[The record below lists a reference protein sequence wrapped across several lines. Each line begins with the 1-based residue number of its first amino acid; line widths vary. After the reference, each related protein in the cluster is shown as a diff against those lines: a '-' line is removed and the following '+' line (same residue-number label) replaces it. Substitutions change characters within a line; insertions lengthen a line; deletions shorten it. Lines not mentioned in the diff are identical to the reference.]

1 MARLRTL
8 LLHSPGVSA
17 LAGMI
22 ALVAI
27 AWVAPAVATHHA
39 TTVQTRPIA

>member
-22 ALVAI
+22 ALMAI
-27 AWVAPAVATHHA
+27 AWAAPVARVHPVASEQA
-39 TTVQTRPIA
+39 RPIA